1 METKKCPFC
10 QKTVMAMSKVCKHCG
25 GLFDEIQIAEVKK
38 EDVEETPSAE
48 PAKAMESVP
57 TPTYKPTR
65 TKKCPACGKTV
76 LAVSE
81 VCKHC
86 GKLFDE
92 TLEESVPETISIQ
105 SQLQTTNNEIA
116 SSLAVELVSE
126 QIEEVPF
133 ESLLPNEEHE
143 ATESNQNDT
152 PISNQPTSPLLGQ
165 QEGQVASQNLFKSL
179 PSKAIKWIIY
189 VIGVM
194 LIIGGITFGL
204 LITTKNYKM
213 RESIQLPKEDTI
225 PAKLKTPTYL
235 GIEPTIRY
243 SAPADIVT
251 SSGEHFS
258 LEAGDFFIGVIDKNG
273 NLENGKLYNKEGRQ
287 KHIILPKSDH

>member
-1 METKKCPFC
+1 
-10 QKTVMAMSKVCKHCG
+10 
-25 GLFDEIQIAEVKK
+25 
-38 EDVEETPSAE
+38 
-48 PAKAMESVP
+48 
-57 TPTYKPTR
+57 
-65 TKKCPACGKTV
+65 
-76 LAVSE
+76 
-81 VCKHC
+81 
-86 GKLFDE
+86 
-92 TLEESVPETISIQ
+92 VPETISIQ